1 MVIAGG
7 QDRLQH
13 HVFRI
18 GTIGWIGRADI
29 DALMHAL
36 DDVL

>member
-1 MVIAGG
+1 
-7 QDRLQH
+7 
-13 HVFRI
+13 VFRI